1 MTFAGSTNMI
11 IGSFVLGLPFL
22 WFEHPLERLGQVGFY
37 SLATAMLLIAF
48 TGFTLWAIERK

>member
-11 IGSFVLGLPFL
+11 TGSFVLGLPFL
-22 WFEHPLERLGQVGFY
+22 WFEHPLEMLGLY

>member
-11 IGSFVLGLPFL
+11 IGSIVLGLPFL
-22 WFEHPLERLGQVGFY
+22 WFEHPLERFGQVGFY

-48 TGFTLWAIERK
+48 TLWAIERK